1 MSWSVHFSKDALFF
15 LNKACLSESAVIDLI
30 EKAIH
35 LFQGERVN
43 VDVRKLKG
51 GWTGFYRIRKGK
63 VRVIAEFDFE
73 HRSALVERID
83 WRGSVYQ

>member
-1 MSWSVHFSKDALFF
+1 MNWSVHFSKDALLF
-15 LNKACLSESAVIDLI
+15 LKEVHLPESAVLELI

-43 VDVRKLKG
+43 VDIRKLKG
-51 GWTGFYRIRKGK
+51 DWAEFYRIRKGK
-63 VRVIAEFDFE
+63 LRIITAFDFE
-73 HRSALVERID
+73 NHSVLVERID